1 MSISIKYV
9 YDYVAK
15 VKITIIGSRKK
26 TLLNWIERTELV
38 KRYIFSV
45 LLYKV

>member
-1 MSISIKYV
+1 MSISMTYV
-9 YDYVAK
+9 YDYVTK

-26 TLLNWIERTELV
+26 LLNWIERTELV